1 MSRTHDVIIIG
12 GGHNGLTAA
21 AYLARAGRSVL
32 VLEQGEV
39 AGGAAIST
47 QAFAGVDARLSRYSY
62 LVSLMPQAIIDELA
76 LGVELRS
83 RDVASF
89 TPVRRDGRDTGLL
102 VERRPGPATAAS
114 FAEVTGGDEDYRM
127 WQDIYTRMESAA
139 QALAP
144 TMLQRL
150 LSRDE
155 ARALITQA
163 AGDHTWAMIADIPL
177 GETLME
183 SFVDDDVRGVV
194 ATDGLIGTYASL
206 FDASLLAN
214 RCWLYHLVGD
224 GTGEWKVPVGGMGA
238 VSGALQRVA
247 VESGAQVLTS
257 ARVISVSSDGRR
269 AQVRFIDRDGVERV
283 EECAWVLS
291 NAAPHTLAAL
301 LDRPS
306 LPQLSQMPQG
316 SQMKVNMLLTRLPRL
331 RSGVDPHVAFA
342 GTLHIDESLSAL
354 EESFAHAIAGR
365 VPEHL
370 PAEIYCHTLTDP
382 SILGPDLQ
390 QSGWHTMTLFGLHT
404 PASLFAGADHDAVR
418 DQLVEGYLDAID
430 AFCEEPIR
438 DCLAVDANGDRCVEA
453 RTPLELQ
460 ASVGLPGGHIFHRD
474 LRWPWAADDDG
485 TPGAP
490 DSVPGAWGVET
501 DIANVLIC
509 GAGARRGGG
518 VSGIPGRAAAMAV
531 LEADEVQG

>member
-1 MSRTHDVIIIG
+1 
-12 GGHNGLTAA
+12 
-21 AYLARAGRSVL
+21 
-32 VLEQGEV
+32 
-39 AGGAAIST
+39 
-47 QAFAGVDARLSRYSY
+47 
-62 LVSLMPQAIIDELA
+62 
-76 LGVELRS
+76 
-83 RDVASF
+83 
-89 TPVRRDGRDTGLL
+89 
-102 VERRPGPATAAS
+102 
-114 FAEVTGGDEDYRM
+114 
-127 WQDIYTRMESAA
+127 
-139 QALAP
+139 
-144 TMLQRL
+144 
-150 LSRDE
+150 
-155 ARALITQA
+155 
-163 AGDHTWAMIADIPL
+163 
-177 GETLME
+177 
-183 SFVDDDVRGVV
+183 
-194 ATDGLIGTYASL
+194 
-206 FDASLLAN
+206 
-214 RCWLYHLVGD
+214 
-224 GTGEWKVPVGGMGA
+224 
-238 VSGALQRVA
+238 
-247 VESGAQVLTS
+247 
-257 ARVISVSSDGRR
+257 
-269 AQVRFIDRDGVERV
+269 
-283 EECAWVLS
+283 
-291 NAAPHTLAAL
+291 
-301 LDRPS
+301 
-306 LPQLSQMPQG
+306 
-316 SQMKVNMLLTRLPRL
+316 MKVNMLLTRLPRL

-501 DIANVLIC
+501 EIANVLIC

-531 LEADEVQG
+531 LEADEKQD

>member
-1 MSRTHDVIIIG
+1 VIIIG

-89 TPVRRDGRDTGLL
+89 TPVRRGGRDTGLL

-150 LSRDE
+150 PSRDE

-163 AGDHTWAMIADIPL
+163 AGDHTWAMIAETPL

-194 ATDGLIGTYASL
+194 ATDGLIGTYASA

-257 ARVISVSSDGRR
+257 ARVSAVASDGRR
-269 AQVRFIDRDGVERV
+269 AEVRWIDREGVEHI

-291 NAAPHTLAAL
+291 NAAPNILDAL

-306 LPQLSQMPQG
+306 SPQTPQG
-316 SQMKVNMLLTRLPRL
+316 SQLKVNMLLTRLPRL

-342 GTLHIDESLSAL
+342 GTLHIDESLSVL
-354 EESFAHAIAGR
+354 EESFAHGIAGR

-370 PAEIYCHTLTDP
+370 PAEIYCHTLTDS

-390 QSGWHTMTLFGLHT
+390 QRGWHTMTLFGLHT
-404 PASLFAGADHDAVR
+404 PASLFSGHDHDQVR
-418 DQLVEGYLDAID
+418 DRMVESYLDAID
-430 AFCEEPIR
+430 EFCDEPIR
-438 DCLAVDANGDRCVEA
+438 DCLAVDANGNRCVEA
-453 RTPLELQ
+453 RTPMELQ

-485 TPGAP
+485 TPEAP

-501 DIANVLIC
+501 GIANVLIC

-531 LEADEVQG
+531 LDAD